1 MDIIGRNILRLI
13 RCGAFNIMDD
23 LELMNNF
30 KWIKLIHLSESKGCP
45 GIVYDGM
52 IKYYD
57 AKHLSLDEKVKA
69 EWQKVIEKTE
79 KRISE
84 MSNCIADMSVILSE
98 QNHFYPILIQGVY
111 LSMLYLN
118 PLHYYSEKVQW
129 WTPLKENADKM
140 DEWAEKQDKVVSDA
154 NPNRLLYYYR
164 NVLVENSH
172 DVVEFRSNK
181 LTKTF
186 NEIIKREISHLKPSI
201 MHINATKVE
210 ILPATAMIMMLI
222 MNNIKHFMYDEV
234 SIQQLLDIGML
245 LRKHG
250 DKVDYVKLE
259 GWLEELNMQE
269 MANIIGGM
277 LITMFDFTQDEI
289 PFMKKYDAIQCK
301 NAAIQIF
308 NTNKKNYN
316 EFDIKDRMEKSVK
329 NFVGSTSKI
338 KYHPHEILGGY
349 LQQIKKMF
357 SEIEE

>member
-13 RCGAFNIMDD
+13 RCGAFNIMDE

-30 KWIKLIHLSESKGCP
+30 KWQKLIRLSEVKGCP

-52 IKYYD
+52 RKYYD
-57 AKHLSLDEKVKA
+57 ARRLSLDEKVKA

-98 QNHFYPILIQGVY
+98 QNHFYPILIQGMY

-118 PLHYYSEKVQW
+118 PLHYYSDIVQW
-129 WTPLKENADKM
+129 WAPLKENADEM
-140 DEWAEKQDKVVSDA
+140 DEWAKKQDKVVSDA

-172 DVVEFRSNK
+172 AVVEFRSNK
-181 LTKTF
+181 LTNTF
-186 NEIIKREISHLKPSI
+186 NEIIEREKSHLKPSF

-210 ILPATAMIMMLI
+210 ILPATALLMVLI
-222 MNNIKHFMYDEV
+222 MNNIKHFMYDE
-234 SIQQLLDIGML
+234 IKMQQLLDIGML

-259 GWLEELNMQE
+259 GWLEELNMQG
-269 MANIIGGM
+269 MADIIGGM

-289 PFMKKYDAIQCK
+289 PFMKKYDAKQCK
-301 NAAIQIF
+301 NVAEHIF
-308 NTNKKNYN
+308 DMSKKSYN
-316 EFDIKDRMEKSVK
+316 EFDIKDIMKKSVK
-329 NFVGSTSKI
+329 SFVGSTSKI

-349 LQQIKKMF
+349 VQQIKKMF
-357 SEIEE
+357 SEVEE